1 MDVEDIWAVKLQGI
15 KWAVKKSL
23 DNTLGAPLFASREEA
38 VNYAVSCA
46 RSSPPA
52 RVEVYKAYG
61 YGEVEQRFEF

>member
-15 KWAVKKSL
+15 KWAVKKGL
-23 DNTLGAPLFASREEA
+23 DNTLGAPMFASREEA
-38 VNYAVSCA
+38 VNYAIMCA
-46 RSSPPA
+46 RSSSPA